1 MMGTTRRPF
10 SVMVY
15 STRGGTSAKAWRL
28 KRDAG
33 RTWPWGQGVGAARPS
48 GWCGGNARTERRCLS
63 RYLCPVQTPDSPNP
77 DAAAETPAIPR
88 AAAANAQ
95 FADFALS
102 PALLAGV
109 AELNFTT
116 PTAVQQL
123 VLAPAL
129 DGQDVAGQAPTG
141 SGKTAAY
148 GLAVLQQVDPTSATV
163 QAIVLVP
170 ARELVLQVRDALQRL
185 GKHLPNLRVAGY
197 YGGRTDAWL
206 MRLTEIFQTIPFFL
220 FAILLLAVL
229 TPSIANVIIAIAVVS
244 WPPMAR
250 LVRGEFLAMRDREFV
265 LACVSMGMSNARI
278 ILRHILPNTLS
289 SIIVTASLMVAT
301 AILIESSLSF
311 LGLSDPNVMSWGFII
326 GAGRT
331 AIRTAWWVC
340 AIPGIA
346 ILLTVMSINLVGEGL
361 NDALNPRLRTL

>member
-1 MMGTTRRPF
+1 MRAFLRRFVRHRPAVLGLVVLL
-10 SVMVY
+10 SVV
-15 STRGGTSAKAWRL
+15 A
-28 KRDAG
+28 
-33 RTWPWGQGVGAARPS
+33 
-48 GWCGGNARTERRCLS
+48 C
-63 RYLCPVQTPDSPNP
+63 
-77 DAAAETPAIPR
+77 
-88 AAAANAQ
+88 
-95 FADFALS
+95 
-102 PALLAGV
+102 ALLA
-109 AELNFTT
+109 
-116 PTAVQQL
+116 P
-123 VLAPAL
+123 VLHPASPFSL
-129 DGQDVAGQAPTG
+129 SGQPFQAPFGQYLFGTDQLG
-141 SGKTAAY
+141 RDLAAALLYGARTTLLIGLVATAI
-148 GLAVLQQVDPTSATV
+148 AVLVGVT
-163 QAIVLVP
+163 IGGL
-170 ARELVLQVRDALQRL
+170 
-185 GKHLPNLRVAGY
+185 AGY
-197 YGGRTDAWL
+197 YGGHVDSWL

-229 TPSIANVIIAIAVVS
+229 TPSIGNVIIAIAVVS

-250 LVRGEFLAMRDREFV
+250 LVRGEFIAMRDREFV
-265 LACVSMGMSNARI
+265 LACISMGMSHTRI

-331 AIRTAWWVC
+331 AIRSAWWVC

>member
-1 MMGTTRRPF
+1 MRAFLRRFVRHRPAVLGLVILL
-10 SVMVY
+10 SVV
-15 STRGGTSAKAWRL
+15 A
-28 KRDAG
+28 
-33 RTWPWGQGVGAARPS
+33 
-48 GWCGGNARTERRCLS
+48 C
-63 RYLCPVQTPDSPNP
+63 
-77 DAAAETPAIPR
+77 
-88 AAAANAQ
+88 
-95 FADFALS
+95 
-102 PALLAGV
+102 ALLA
-109 AELNFTT
+109 
-116 PTAVQQL
+116 
-123 VLAPAL
+123 PAIHPASPFSL
-129 DGQDVAGQAPTG
+129 SGQPFQAPFGQYLFGTDQLG
-141 SGKTAAY
+141 RDLAAALLYGARTTLLIGLVATAI
-148 GLAVLQQVDPTSATV
+148 AVLVGVT
-163 QAIVLVP
+163 IGGL
-170 ARELVLQVRDALQRL
+170 
-185 GKHLPNLRVAGY
+185 AGY
-197 YGGRTDAWL
+197 YGGHVDSWL

-250 LVRGEFLAMRDREFV
+250 LVRGEFMAMRDREFV
-265 LACVSMGMSNARI
+265 LACISMGMSHTRI

-331 AIRTAWWVC
+331 AIRSAWWVC

>member
-1 MMGTTRRPF
+1 MRAF
-10 SVMVY
+10 
-15 STRGGTSAKAWRL
+15 
-28 KRDAG
+28 
-33 RTWPWGQGVGAARPS
+33 AARF
-48 GWCGGNARTERRCLS
+48 ARNRMAVLGLMILLAVTAC
-63 RYLCPVQTPDSPNP
+63 
-77 DAAAETPAIPR
+77 
-88 AAAANAQ
+88 
-95 FADFALS
+95 
-102 PALLAGV
+102 ALLAPLIHPASPFDLIGRPFQPPLG
-109 AELNFTT
+109 EYLFGTD
-116 PTAVQQL
+116 QL
-123 VLAPAL
+123 GR
-129 DGQDVAGQAPTG
+129 D
-141 SGKTAAY
+141 
-148 GLAVLQQVDPTSATV
+148 LAVALLYGARTTLLIGLVAT
-163 QAIVLVP
+163 AIAVLVGVTIGG
-170 ARELVLQVRDALQRL
+170 L
-185 GKHLPNLRVAGY
+185 AGY
-197 YGGRTDAWL
+197 YGGRIDSWL

-229 TPSIANVIIAIAVVS
+229 TPSIVNVIIAIAVVS

-250 LVRGEFLAMRDREFV
+250 LVRGDFLAMRDREFV

>member
-1 MMGTTRRPF
+1 MRAFLRRF
-10 SVMVY
+10 V
-15 STRGGTSAKAWRL
+15 RH
-28 KRDAG
+28 
-33 RTWPWGQGVGAARPS
+33 RPAVL
-48 GWCGGNARTERRCLS
+48 GLVILLAVVAC
-63 RYLCPVQTPDSPNP
+63 
-77 DAAAETPAIPR
+77 
-88 AAAANAQ
+88 
-95 FADFALS
+95 
-102 PALLAGV
+102 ALLA
-109 AELNFTT
+109 
-116 PTAVQQL
+116 
-123 VLAPAL
+123 PAIHPASPFSL
-129 DGQDVAGQAPTG
+129 SGQPFQAPFGQYLFGTDQLG
-141 SGKTAAY
+141 RDLAAALLYGARTTLLIGLVATAI
-148 GLAVLQQVDPTSATV
+148 AVLVGVT
-163 QAIVLVP
+163 IGGL
-170 ARELVLQVRDALQRL
+170 
-185 GKHLPNLRVAGY
+185 AGY
-197 YGGRTDAWL
+197 YGGHVDSWL

-250 LVRGEFLAMRDREFV
+250 LVRGEFIAMRDREFV
-265 LACVSMGMSNARI
+265 LACISMGMSHTRI

-331 AIRTAWWVC
+331 AIRSAWWVC

>member
-1 MMGTTRRPF
+1 MRAFLRRF
-10 SVMVY
+10 V
-15 STRGGTSAKAWRL
+15 RH
-28 KRDAG
+28 
-33 RTWPWGQGVGAARPS
+33 RPAVL
-48 GWCGGNARTERRCLS
+48 GLVVLLLVVAC
-63 RYLCPVQTPDSPNP
+63 
-77 DAAAETPAIPR
+77 
-88 AAAANAQ
+88 
-95 FADFALS
+95 
-102 PALLAGV
+102 ALLAPV
-109 AELNFTT
+109 IH
-116 PTAVQQL
+116 
-123 VLAPAL
+123 PASPFSL
-129 DGQDVAGQAPTG
+129 SGQPFQAPFGQYLFGTDQLG
-141 SGKTAAY
+141 RDLAAALLYGARTTLLIGLVATAI
-148 GLAVLQQVDPTSATV
+148 AVLVGVT
-163 QAIVLVP
+163 IGGL
-170 ARELVLQVRDALQRL
+170 
-185 GKHLPNLRVAGY
+185 AGY
-197 YGGRTDAWL
+197 YGGHVDSWL

-229 TPSIANVIIAIAVVS
+229 TPSIGNVIIAIAVVS

-250 LVRGEFLAMRDREFV
+250 LVRGEFIAMRDREFV
-265 LACVSMGMSNARI
+265 LACISMGMSHTRI

-331 AIRTAWWVC
+331 AIRSAWWVC

>member
-1 MMGTTRRPF
+1 MRAFLRRFVRHRPAVLGLMILL
-10 SVMVY
+10 SVV
-15 STRGGTSAKAWRL
+15 T
-28 KRDAG
+28 
-33 RTWPWGQGVGAARPS
+33 
-48 GWCGGNARTERRCLS
+48 C
-63 RYLCPVQTPDSPNP
+63 
-77 DAAAETPAIPR
+77 
-88 AAAANAQ
+88 
-95 FADFALS
+95 
-102 PALLAGV
+102 ALLA
-109 AELNFTT
+109 
-116 PTAVQQL
+116 P
-123 VLAPAL
+123 VLHPASPFSL
-129 DGQDVAGQAPTG
+129 SGQPFQAPFGQYLFGTDQLG
-141 SGKTAAY
+141 RDLAAALLYGARTTLLIGLVATAI
-148 GLAVLQQVDPTSATV
+148 AVLVGVT
-163 QAIVLVP
+163 IGGL
-170 ARELVLQVRDALQRL
+170 
-185 GKHLPNLRVAGY
+185 AGY
-197 YGGRTDAWL
+197 YGGRVDSWL

-229 TPSIANVIIAIAVVS
+229 TPSIGNVIIAIAVVS

-250 LVRGEFLAMRDREFV
+250 LVRGEFIAMRDREFV
-265 LACVSMGMSNARI
+265 LACISMGMSHTRI

-331 AIRTAWWVC
+331 AIRSAWWVC